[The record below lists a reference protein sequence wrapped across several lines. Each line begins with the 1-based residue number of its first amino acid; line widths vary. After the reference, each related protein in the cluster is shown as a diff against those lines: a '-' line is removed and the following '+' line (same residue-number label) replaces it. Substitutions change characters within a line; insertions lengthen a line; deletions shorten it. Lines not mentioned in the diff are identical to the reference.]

1 MAGSLPYRRVGQGTG
16 RLRGAAGGA
25 GDGQEGGW
33 DDGTVSASVGPFRA
47 LPPQVDLPAL
57 EHEVLDQWE
66 ADKVFERSLEG
77 TAGKPQWVFYEGPP
91 TANGRPGTHH
101 IEARAFKDVFPRF
114 KTMQGYSVPRRAGW
128 DCHGLPVE
136 IAVEQE
142 LGFAGKPDIERYGI
156 AEFNARCRESVE
168 RHVGA
173 FTELTSRMGYWVDM
187 STAYRTMDASYIE
200 SVWWSLK
207 QVFDKGL
214 LVEDH
219 RVAPYCPRCG
229 TGLSDHEVAQGY
241 ETLVDPSVY
250 VRLPVTSGEWAGKAD
265 LLVWT
270 TTPWTL
276 PSNTAVA
283 VHPDV
288 PYVVARNDA
297 GTFVVAEPLLTAAL
311 GEGADVLA
319 RTLGRDWE
327 RVHYQRPFELVDF
340 PTDVETHYVVLAD
353 YVTTEDGTGLVHQSP
368 AFGAEDFAVCR
379 GYGLPVVNPIDNSG
393 HFLPDVPLVRG
404 HFFKAADPTLVQDL
418 SDRGVLYR
426 ELRYEH
432 SYPHCWRCHTPLMYY
447 AQPSWYIRTSQI
459 KDQLLAQN
467 EQTSWHPENI
477 KEGRFGDWLNN
488 NVDWALSRDRYWG
501 TPLPIWRNDAD
512 PARMVVVGSLAE
524 LSELT
529 GTDLSGLDPHRPF
542 IDDVT
547 FTVPGEE
554 GTYRRVRQV
563 IDAWYD
569 SGSMP
574 FAQWG
579 APHRNQAEFEAAYP
593 AQFIAEAI
601 DQTRGWFYTLMAVGT
616 LVFEQSSYQNVLCLG
631 HILAEDGRKMS
642 KHLGNILEPMPLMDR
657 HGADA
662 VRWFMLAGGSPW
674 SARRVGHE
682 TLSEVVRKVLLT
694 YWNTASFFTLY
705 AETNGWDPAA
715 QPAPP
720 RAERPLLDRWA
731 LAELAAVTAGV
742 TDALEDFD
750 TQTAGRLIA
759 TFVDDLSNWYVRRS
773 RRRFWDGDP
782 AALGTLHE
790 VLDGLT
796 RLMAPFTPFVTERV
810 WRGAVAPALAGPAV
824 DSVHLA
830 SWPTVDEDARD
841 DALVE
846 QVALVRRLVELG
858 RSART
863 SSKVRTRQPLGR
875 ALMGANGWDALPR
888 DLVQEVAEEL
898 NVEQLTGLSAVE
910 GELVDVSVK
919 VDFRAVGRRLGKQ
932 VQAVAAAVAAT
943 DHAQLVSAYRAG
955 TATVPVDGADV
966 PLAEGDLIITET
978 PREGWA
984 VASAGG
990 LTVAL
995 DLTVTPQLERAGLV
1009 REVVRLLQDARK
1021 SSGLAVS
1028 DRIELWWTADGVVA
1042 QALTEHGEQLSGEVL
1057 ATAVHAGEP
1066 GADEGIEGP
1075 QGSRFWIARA

>member
-1 MAGSLPYRRVGQGTG
+1 
-16 RLRGAAGGA
+16 
-25 GDGQEGGW
+25 
-33 DDGTVSASVGPFRA
+33 VSSPSSAGPFAA
-47 LPPQVDLPAL
+47 LPPQVDLPAMEKQIL
-57 EHEVLDQWE
+57 QRWE
-66 ADKVFERSLEG
+66 EGKVFDRTLEAS
-77 TAGKPQWVFYEGPP
+77 AGRPQWVFYEGPP

-114 KTMQGYSVPRRAGW
+114 KTMQGWHVPRRAGW

-168 RHVGA
+168 RHVDA
-173 FTELTSRMGYWVDM
+173 FSDLTRRMGYWVDM
-187 STAYRTMDASYIE
+187 STAYWTMDPAYIE
-200 SVWWSLK
+200 SVWWSL
-207 QVFDKGL
+207 QQIFEKGL

-241 ETLVDPSVY
+241 ETLTDPSVY

-288 PYVVARNDA
+288 TYVVARTGS
-297 GTFVVAEPLLTAAL
+297 GTFVVAEPLVAAVL
-311 GEGADVLA
+311 GDDVEVLA
-319 RTLGRDWE
+319 RTSGRDWE
-327 RVHYQRPFELVDF
+327 YVHYQRPFELVAF
-340 PTDVETHYVVLAD
+340 PEADLPEQGSHFVVLAD
-353 YVTTEDGTGLVHQSP
+353 YVTTDDGTGLVHQSP
-368 AFGAEDFAVCR
+368 AFGAEDLAVCR
-379 GYGLPVVNPIDNSG
+379 GYGLPVVNPIDPSG
-393 HFLPDVPLVRG
+393 HFLPEVPLVGG
-404 HFFKAADPTLVQDL
+404 HFFKAADAALVQDL
-418 SDRGVLYR
+418 QDRGVLYR

-459 KDQLLAQN
+459 KDQLLAEN
-467 EQTSWHPENI
+467 EKTNWYPESI
-477 KEGRFGDWLNN
+477 KTGRYGDWLNN

-512 PARMVVVGSLAE
+512 PTRLVAVGSLAE

-529 GTDLSGLDPHRPF
+529 GRDLSDLDPHRPF

-579 APHRNQAEFEAAYP
+579 APHRNEAEFDAAYP
-593 AQFIAEAI
+593 AQFICEAI

-616 LVFEQSSYQNVLCLG
+616 LVFEKSSYENVLCLG

-642 KHLGNILEPMPLMDR
+642 KHLGNILEPIPLMDR

-705 AETNGWDPAA
+705 ASANGWGGRGADGASPAPAA
-715 QPAPP
+715 
-720 RAERPLLDRWA
+720 AERPLLDRWA
-731 LAELAAVTAGV
+731 LAELAAVTDGV
-742 TDALEDFD
+742 TAALEDFD
-750 TQTAGRLIA
+750 TQGAGRLIA
-759 TFVDDLSNWYVRRS
+759 EFVDDLSNWYVRRS

-796 RLMAPFTPFVTERV
+796 RLMAPFTPFVTEEV
-810 WRGAVAPALAGPAV
+810 WTRAVLPGLGADAP

-830 SWPTVDEDARD
+830 SWPAVDAAARD
-841 DALVE
+841 DALVG
-846 QVALVRRLVELG
+846 QVDLVRRLVELG

-863 SSKVRTRQPLGR
+863 SAKVRTRQPLAR
-875 ALMGANGWDALPR
+875 AVVAAPGWTSLPR
-888 DLVQEVAEEL
+888 DLVAEVADEL
-898 NVEQLTGLSAVE
+898 NVAELGELSAV
-910 GELVDVSVK
+910 GELVDVSLK
-919 VDFRAVGRRLGKQ
+919 IDFRAVGRRLGKQ
-932 VQAVAAAVAAT
+932 VQAVAKAVAAADAAELT
-943 DHAQLVSAYRAG
+943 AAYRAG
-955 TATVPVDGADV
+955 TATVEVDGAPV
-966 PLAEGDLIITET
+966 PLEEGDLIVTET
-978 PREGWA
+978 PREGWT
-984 VASAGG
+984 VASGSG

-995 DLTVTPQLERAGLV
+995 DLTLTPELERAGLV
-1009 REVVRLLQDARK
+1009 REVVRLVQEARK
-1021 SSGLAVS
+1021 SSGLEVS
-1028 DRIELWWTADGVVA
+1028 DRIRLWWTAEGA
-1042 QALTEHGEQLSGEVL
+1042 MARALTEHGEQVAGEVL
-1057 ATAVHAGEP
+1057 ATTVDAGTAGE
-1066 GADEGIEGP
+1066 GAGFEGP
-1075 QGSRFWIARA
+1075 EGLRFWVARA

>member
-1 MAGSLPYRRVGQGTG
+1 MTE
-16 RLRGAAGGA
+16 AAPA
-25 GDGQEGGW
+25 ARP
-33 DDGTVSASVGPFRA
+33 SGPFSA

-57 EHEVLDQWE
+57 EQRILQRWE
-66 ADKVFERSLEG
+66 ADKVFARSLEASTG
-77 TAGKPQWVFYEGPP
+77 RPQWNFYEGPP

-114 KTMQGYSVPRRAGW
+114 KTMQGWHVPRRAGW

-168 RHVGA
+168 RHVDA
-173 FTELTSRMGYWVDM
+173 FADLTRRMGYWVDL
-187 STAYRTMDASYIE
+187 SEAYWTMDPAYIE

-241 ETLVDPSVY
+241 ESITDPSVY
-250 VRLPVTSGEWAGKAD
+250 VRLPVTGGEWAGRAD

-288 PYVVARNDA
+288 TYLVARR
-297 GTFVVAEPLLTAAL
+297 GEETPVVVAEPLLAAVL
-311 GEGADVLA
+311 GGEGPDSGIEVLA
-319 RTLGRDWE
+319 RTTGRDWE
-327 RVHYQRPFELVDF
+327 RATYRRPFELVEF
-340 PTDVETHYVVLAD
+340 PEPAHIVVLAD
-353 YVTTEDGTGLVHQSP
+353 YVTTDDGTGLVHQSP
-368 AFGAEDFAVCR
+368 AFGADDLAVCR
-379 GYGLPVVNPIDNSG
+379 AYGLPVVNPIDATG
-393 HFLPDVPLVRG
+393 HFLPEVGLVGR
-404 HFFKAADPTLVQDL
+404 HFFKAADPALVEDL
-418 SDRGVLYR
+418 KSRGVLFR
-426 ELRYEH
+426 EQRYEH

-447 AQPSWYIRTSQI
+447 AQPSWYIRTSAI
-459 KDQLLAQN
+459 KDQLLAEN
-467 EQTSWHPENI
+467 EKTAWHPETI
-477 KEGRFGDWLNN
+477 RWGRYGDWLRN

-512 PARMVVVGSLAE
+512 PDQMVVVGSLAE
-524 LSELT
+524 LSELA
-529 GTDLSGLDPHRPF
+529 GRDLSGLDPHRPF
-542 IDDVT
+542 IDEVT
-547 FTVPGEE
+547 FTRPGEE
-554 GTYRRVRQV
+554 GTYRRVPQV

-579 APHRNQAEFEAAYP
+579 APYRNQDEFEAAYP
-593 AQFIAEAI
+593 AQFICEAI
-601 DQTRGWFYTLMAVGT
+601 DQTRGWFYSLMAVGT
-616 LVFEQSSYQNVLCLG
+616 LVFGENSYENVLCLG

-642 KHLGNILEPMPLMDR
+642 KHLGNILEPIPLMDR

-705 AETNGWDPAA
+705 AGVNGWGPAA
-715 QPAPP
+715 APAPP
-720 RAERPLLDRWA
+720 REQRGLLDRWA
-731 LAELAAVTAGV
+731 LAELASVTADV
-742 TDALEDFD
+742 TEALEHFD
-750 TQTAGRLIA
+750 TQGAGRLLA
-759 TFVDDLSNWYVRRS
+759 GFVDDLSNWYVRRS

-796 RLMAPFTPFVTERV
+796 RLMAPFTPFVTEEV
-810 WRGAVAPALAGPAV
+810 WTRAVTPGREDAV

-830 SWPTVDEDARD
+830 SWPAVDEGARD
-841 DALVE
+841 DALVA

-858 RSART
+858 RAART
-863 SSKVRTRQPLGR
+863 SAKVRTRQPLAR
-875 ALMGANGWDALPR
+875 AVVAAPGWAELPR
-888 DLVQEVAEEL
+888 ELVAEVADEL
-898 NVEQLTGLSAVE
+898 NVVE
-910 GELVDVSVK
+910 MAELASVGGDLVDVSAK
-919 VDFRAVGRRLGKQ
+919 VDFRAVGRRLGGQ
-932 VQAVAAAVAAT
+932 VQAVARAVAAA
-943 DHAQLVSAYRAG
+943 DAAALVAAYRAG
-955 TATVPVDGADV
+955 TASVSVDGAQVALED
-966 PLAEGDLIITET
+966 GDLVVTET
-978 PREGWA
+978 PREGWT
-984 VASAGG
+984 VASESG

-995 DLTVTPQLERAGLV
+995 DLTVTPELERAGLA
-1009 REVVRLLQDARK
+1009 REVVRLVQEARK
-1021 SSGLAVS
+1021 NAGLEVS
-1028 DRIELWWTADGVVA
+1028 DRIELWWTAEGTGPEREPAQQVA
-1042 QALTEHGEQLSGEVL
+1042 QALAEHAEQLAAEVL
-1057 ATAVHAGEP
+1057 ATRVHAGEP
-1066 GADEGIEGP
+1066 GPGAAVEGP
-1075 QGSRFWIARA
+1075 AGLRVWLARDS